1 MTTESTPG
9 TPLGIRDL
17 APESVLI
24 LGGGRAILLQLAN
37 PAVGHGVARHS
48 DFAARPLDRLTGT
61 LSYVYAVTC
70 GTPIDRAA
78 AVRRVSLAHRPVH
91 SERTAGAR
99 TAGARTAGAQPAA
112 EPAGAQPAAEP
123 AGRPPSYNAFDPEL
137 QLWVAATLYESA
149 TRMHD
154 LVFGPLTDADAESV
168 YRDYGVL
175 GTALQVPA
183 GLWPADR
190 AAFAAYWDR
199 AVADLST
206 DETTRSVARQLLHPT
221 TGPVWLRL
229 AMPLARL
236 VTTGLLEPGERALFN
251 LPWSAGRE
259 RAFGAVISVLRG
271 VYPRL
276 PTRLRH
282 APMRRSL
289 SAGRA
294 LAARQHEAADA
305 GGFRR

>member
-1 MTTESTPG
+1 MRHEPATAARPALSDRVR
-9 TPLGIRDL
+9 GIRDI
-17 APESVLI
+17 APESVLV
-24 LGGGRAILLQLAN
+24 LAGGRAILLQLAN

-48 DFAARPLDRLTGT
+48 DFVSRPLARLHGT

-78 AVRRVSLAHRPVH
+78 AVRRVALAHRPVH
-91 SERTAGAR
+91 SDPADHASAHHGAAG
-99 TAGARTAGAQPAA
+99 PA
-112 EPAGAQPAAEP
+112 
-123 AGRPPSYNAFDPEL
+123 YNAFDPGL

-154 LVFGPLTDADAESV
+154 LVYGPLADADAESV

-190 AAFAAYWDR
+190 AAFAEYWRR
-199 AVADLST
+199 ASTELST
-206 DETTRSVARQLLHPT
+206 DATTRGVAEQLLHPRN
-221 TGPVWLRL
+221 GPLRLRL

-236 VTTGLLEPGERALFN
+236 VTTGLLTPGERALFH
-251 LPWSAGRE
+251 LPWSATRQ
-259 RAFGAVISVLRG
+259 RSFDLVLAGLRL

-276 PTRLRH
+276 PARLRH
-282 APMRRSL
+282 APMRHYLRV
-289 SAGRA
+289 GRDT
-294 LAARQHEAADA
+294 AARMRAE
-305 GGFRR
+305 